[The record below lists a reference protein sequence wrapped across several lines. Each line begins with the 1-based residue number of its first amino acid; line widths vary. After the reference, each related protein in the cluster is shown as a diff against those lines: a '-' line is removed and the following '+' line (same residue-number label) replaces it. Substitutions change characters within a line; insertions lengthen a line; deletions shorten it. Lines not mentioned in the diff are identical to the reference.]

1 MIEVLSPVFI
11 LLLTLVGGA
20 FWVWMLIDCAT
31 KESEQGNTKLVWVI
45 IIVFAN
51 FIGALIYYFARRP
64 QRWAELHR

>member
-31 KESEQGNTKLVWVI
+31 RESEQGNTKLVWVI
-45 IIVFAN
+45 IIVFTN
-51 FIGALIYYFARRP
+51 FIGALIYYFVRRP
-64 QRWAELHR
+64 QRWAELDR